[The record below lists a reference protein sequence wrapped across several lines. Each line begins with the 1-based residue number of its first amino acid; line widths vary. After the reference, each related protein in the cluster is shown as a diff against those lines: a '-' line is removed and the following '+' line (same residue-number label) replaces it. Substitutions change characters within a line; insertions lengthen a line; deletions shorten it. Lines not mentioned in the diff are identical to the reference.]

1 MHIIKE
7 IKFHNLIILFGYNE
21 VQLCS
26 RKYIYM
32 CVYVS
37 VFVLDANSID
47 YQYNNIYHLPLVLD
61 QRSVDRAVSRTHTI
75 DHSHPDEGISQ
86 IIKH

>member
-7 IKFHNLIILFGYNE
+7 IKFHNLIKIKGV
-21 VQLCS
+21 VQICS

-61 QRSVDRAVSRTHTI
+61 QRSVDRAVSRTHI
-75 DHSHPDEGISQ
+75 KDHSHPEEGILQ